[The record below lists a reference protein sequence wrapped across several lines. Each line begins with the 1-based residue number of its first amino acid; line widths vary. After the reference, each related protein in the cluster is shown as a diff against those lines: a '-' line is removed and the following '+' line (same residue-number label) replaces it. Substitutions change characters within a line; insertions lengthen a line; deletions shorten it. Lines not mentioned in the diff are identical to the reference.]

1 MPGSEP
7 YRTWSSYLRER
18 FGRRVHKVSLD
29 VGATCPHRDE
39 DDKGLGGCVFCDRR
53 GGGSGASLRGES
65 LEEQVERGA
74 TFAVSR
80 FKAQAVILY
89 LQSYTPTLL
98 SASALEEA
106 VERALS
112 ATSRLCPVVGVS
124 VATRPDTLKEE
135 HIDLL
140 LRLQGRGLEAW
151 VEVGAQS
158 LCSKSLLWLNRR
170 HGVSSTIKA
179 FRMLSEARIKSC
191 AHVILGIPVEEE
203 EETVDS
209 VVSLSLLGAIS
220 FKFHPLHVL
229 RGTPLHQMFLRGE
242 YVPLAME
249 DYIRTL
255 SLCISSLPE
264 EAIVQRVSAEAP
276 PDLLVAPQWCLQKQN
291 VIKALRDYMSSN
303 GLRQGS
309 RR

>member
-1 MPGSEP
+1 MLGVEP
-7 YRTWSSYLRER
+7 YRTWSAYLRER
-18 FGRRVHKVSLD
+18 FGKRVHKVSLD
-29 VGATCPHRDE
+29 VGSTCPHRSE
-39 DDKGLGGCVFCDRR
+39 EDKGLGGCIFCDRR

-65 LEEQVERGA
+65 LEEQVERGTRFA
-74 TFAVSR
+74 TSR

-98 SASALEEA
+98 DASNLED
-106 VERALS
+106 VIERAVS
-112 ATSRLCPVVGVS
+112 VASELCPVVGIS

-135 HIDLL
+135 HLELL
-140 LRLQGRGLEAW
+140 LKLRDRGLEVW

-158 LCSKSLLWLNRR
+158 LSTKSLMWLNRR
-170 HGVSSTIKA
+170 HGVSSTIRA
-179 FRMLSEARIKSC
+179 FQMLSEARIKAC

-209 VVSLSLLGAIS
+209 VVSLSLLGALS

-229 RGTPLHQMFLRGE
+229 KGTPLHQMLLRGE
-242 YVPLAME
+242 YVPLRLE

-264 EAIVQRVSAEAP
+264 EAIIQRVSAEAP
-276 PDLLVAPQWCLQKQN
+276 SDLLVAPQWCLQKQT
-291 VIKALRDYMSSN
+291 VIRALKDYMSSR

-309 RR
+309 TR